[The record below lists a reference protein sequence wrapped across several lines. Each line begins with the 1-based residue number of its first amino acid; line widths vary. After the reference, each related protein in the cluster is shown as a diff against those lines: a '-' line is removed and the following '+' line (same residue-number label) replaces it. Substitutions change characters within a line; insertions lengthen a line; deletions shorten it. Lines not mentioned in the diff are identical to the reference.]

1 MQQKHFDVA
10 IVGAGISGA
19 ATAKV
24 VAQYTNTKSI
34 ALFETAKKA
43 GMLNSNSRNNSQTL
57 HDGSTEHYNFEKASK
72 VKRDTDLTATY
83 IEQRSDER
91 IFRFGPKLLLG
102 VGEEEV
108 ITVTKRYTEFS
119 SLYPTMELIRSVEI
133 GKREPFIMKGRNPHE
148 AIVALSNDGYTID
161 FGLLAQAFVQDAMD
175 TGKVTFFSETRI
187 NEREIMQFNGGMY
200 LLTDY
205 SGNKYTADVVV
216 FATGAYSLLAAKTLG
231 LADHLGILPIGG
243 NFYDTTRQL
252 LNGKVYTV
260 QNPKRPFAAIHG
272 DPEKTNQS
280 ITRFG
285 PTAIVLP
292 TLVDGDW
299 STVADFMRVSVPN
312 WDGVT
317 TLAGILADPDM
328 LAYMVHNMAYQ
339 LPLIGKYLFMQSAR
353 KIVPTIQYSDLVF
366 HKGRGLR
373 PQLVDTSKKKL
384 ELGDARVFGNCS
396 IFNVAPSPG
405 ASVALANGFRD
416 ALKIVEFFEGSIS
429 FNQEKWDED
438 FAHLTQPELVH

>member
-1 MQQKHFDVA
+1 MKQRHFDVA

-24 VAQYTNTKSI
+24 VAQYTSTGSI
-34 ALFETAKKA
+34 ALFEVASRP
-43 GMLNSNSRNNSQTL
+43 GQLNSNSKNNSQTL
-57 HDGSTEHYNFEKASK
+57 HDGSTEHYNFEKAAK
-72 VKRDTDLTATY
+72 VKKDTDLTATY
-83 IEQRSDER
+83 IEKQNDPR
-91 IFRFGPKLLLG
+91 IFHFGPKLLLG
-102 VGEEEV
+102 VGDEEV
-108 ITVTKRYTEFS
+108 ITVTKRYNEFNQ
-119 SLYPTMELIRSVEI
+119 LYGTMELIRGAEI
-133 GKREPFIMKGRNPHE
+133 AKREPFIMKGRDSKE
-148 AIVALSNDGYTID
+148 SIVALSNDGYTID
-161 FGLLAQAFVQDAMD
+161 FGLLAQAFVQDAMG
-175 TGKVTFFSETRI
+175 TGKVTLFTNTQI
-187 NEREIMQFNGGMY
+187 KERELILSGNVY
-200 LLTDY
+200 ILTDQN
-205 SGNKYTADVVV
+205 GNQYTADVVV

-272 DPEKTNQS
+272 DPEKANQA

-299 STVADFMRVSVPN
+299 STVVDFMRVSVPN

-317 TLAGILADPDM
+317 TLAGILADRDM
-328 LAYMVHNMAYQ
+328 LAYMAHNMAYQ
-339 LPLIGKYLFMQSAR
+339 LPGIGKYLFMQSAR
-353 KIVPTIQYSDLVF
+353 KIIPTINYSDLVF

-373 PQLVDTSKKKL
+373 PQLVDTKNKKL
-384 ELGDARVFGNCS
+384 ELGDARVFGKRS

-405 ASVALANGFRD
+405 ASVALANGYRD
-416 ALKIVEFFEGSIS
+416 ALKIVEFLDGSIN
-429 FNQEKWDED
+429 FDKAKWDED
-438 FAHLTQPELVH
+438 FAHVAQPELVH

>member
-1 MQQKHFDVA
+1 MKNRHFNVA

-43 GMLNSNSRNNSQTL
+43 GMLNSNSKNNSQTL
-57 HDGSTEHYNFEKASK
+57 HDGSTEHYNFEKAAK
-72 VKRDTDLTATY
+72 VKKDTDLTATY
-83 IEQRSDER
+83 IEQKADAR

-102 VGEEEV
+102 VGEQEV
-108 ITVTKRYTEFS
+108 ITVTKRHTEFS
-119 SLYPTMELIRSVEI
+119 SLYPTMELIRGTEI
-133 GKREPFIMKGRNPHE
+133 GKREPYIMKGRNPNE

-161 FGLLAQAFVQDAMD
+161 FGLLAQEFVQDAMD
-175 TGKVTFFSETRI
+175 TGKVTFFPETRI
-187 NEREIMQFNGGMY
+187 KEREIVQFSGGMY

-205 SGNKYTADVVV
+205 NGNQYTADVVV

-272 DPEKTNQS
+272 DPEKSNQL

-299 STVADFMRVSVPN
+299 STITDFMRVSVPN

-328 LAYMVHNMAYQ
+328 LAYMAHNMAYQ
-339 LPLIGKYLFMQSAR
+339 LPGIGKYLFMQSAR

-384 ELGDARVFGNCS
+384 ELGDARVFGNRS

-416 ALKIVEFFEGSIS
+416 ALKIVEFLEGSIS
-429 FNQEKWDED
+429 FNQQKWDED
-438 FAHLTQPELVH
+438 FAHVAQPELVH

>member
-1 MQQKHFDVA
+1 MKNRHFTVA

-24 VAQYTNTKSI
+24 VAQYTNAKSI

-43 GMLNSNSRNNSQTL
+43 GMLNSNSKNNSQTL
-57 HDGSTEHYNFEKASK
+57 HDGSTEHYNFEKATK
-72 VKRDTDLTATY
+72 VKKDTDLTAAY
-83 IEQRSDER
+83 IEQKADPR
-91 IFRFGPKLLLG
+91 IHRFGPKLLLG
-102 VGEEEV
+102 VGEQEV
-108 ITVTKRYTEFS
+108 MTVTERHTKFS
-119 SLYPTMELIRSVEI
+119 SLYPTMELIRGTEI
-133 GKREPFIMKGRNPHE
+133 AKREPFIMKGRNPKE
-148 AIVALSNDGYTID
+148 EIVALSNDGYTID
-161 FGLLAQAFVQDAMD
+161 FGLLAQSFVEDAMS

-187 NEREIMQFNGGMY
+187 KEREVKQVGDLYI
-200 LLTDY
+200 LTDQN
-205 SGNKYTADVVV
+205 GNQYTADVIV

-272 DPEKTNQS
+272 DPEKSNQL

-299 STVADFMRVSVPN
+299 STVTDFMRVSVPN
-312 WDGVT
+312 WDGVK

-328 LAYMVHNMAYQ
+328 LAYMAHNMAYQ
-339 LPLIGKYLFMQSAR
+339 LPGIGKYLFMQSAR

-373 PQLVDTSKKKL
+373 PQLVDTLNKKL
-384 ELGDARVFGNCS
+384 ELGDARVFGNRS

-405 ASVALANGFRD
+405 ASVALANGWRD
-416 ALKIVEFFEGSIS
+416 ALKIVEFLQGSIS
-429 FNQEKWDED
+429 FNQQKWDED
-438 FAHLTQPELVH
+438 FTHAAQLELAH